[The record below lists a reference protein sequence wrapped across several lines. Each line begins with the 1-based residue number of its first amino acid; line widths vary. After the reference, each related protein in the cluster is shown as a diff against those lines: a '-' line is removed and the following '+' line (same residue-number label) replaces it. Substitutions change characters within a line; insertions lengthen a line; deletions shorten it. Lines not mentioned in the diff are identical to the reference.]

1 MQWSIHK
8 QAKFIRIYLK
18 DKRVKYVKSKFWFAV
33 FNLMDQQVYYH
44 LLWQILVAVYS
55 ALAKWG

>member
-1 MQWSIHK
+1 MKALVYK

-18 DKRVKYVKSKFWFAV
+18 DKRVKDVKSKDWFAV

-55 ALAKWG
+55 AHAKWG